1 MDAAR
6 SMQAVAALRRVY
18 GTHAP
23 RQVDIQSIRAQIADA
38 AQRLTQQVATIRDS
52 RDCDHLAAIIR
63 GLQCQVQSLRA
74 QIGPEGAREDGSRA
88 A

>member
-1 MDAAR
+1 MDAAQ
-6 SMQAVAALRRVY
+6 SLAAVAALRRVC
-18 GTHAP
+18 GSHAP
-23 RQVDIQSIRAQIADA
+23 RQLNPDAIRAQIADA
-38 AQRLTQQVATIRDS
+38 AQRLTKQAATIRNS

-74 QIGPEGAREDGSRA
+74 QIEREGAQVDDNRA